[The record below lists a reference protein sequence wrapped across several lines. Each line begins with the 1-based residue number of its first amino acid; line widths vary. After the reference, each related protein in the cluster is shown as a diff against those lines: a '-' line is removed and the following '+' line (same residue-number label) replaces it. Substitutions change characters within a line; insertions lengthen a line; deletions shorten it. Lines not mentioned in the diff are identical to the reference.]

1 MARTPQSWLLQSIG
15 AASKAKPEEFRAALI
30 AFSCNFALLASY
42 YILRP
47 VRDTMATVFGVA
59 ELQELFTGTFVL
71 TVLLAPVF
79 AWCAAR
85 FTLNRFRP
93 WSAEP
98 FATVELFGPSK

>member
-47 VRDTMATVFGVA
+47 VR
-59 ELQELFTGTFVL
+59 E
-71 TVLLAPVF
+71 
-79 AWCAAR
+79 AAQQGDIGAVQSSLHR
-85 FTLNRFRP
+85 EQRQ
-93 WSAEP
+93 SA
-98 FATVELFGPSK
+98 